1 MEGSTLGKHCKP
13 ATKKWGRYVTTG
25 VALEAATLLAFAY
38 ATDSHV
44 PGASLLAQTSIF
56 VDGTKSITGNEEG
69 VPFFRMADSFKG
81 GYTQPVAD
89 DNVFIEYPRSLGPL
103 TGLGDP
109 TYDDS
114 EGLATDEIVKA
125 VAKARAENPNPNDT
139 IYVVAYSQGAGAA
152 ANAIPILEQMGLNEN
167 VQFVLASNPRRNDGG
182 ILTRLPAGVYVPVL
196 GVSFGGG
203 TTPTDPDTK
212 VLQVTK
218 QYDGVA
224 DAPDYIFNVAAD
236 ANALLGFY
244 YLHSGYYKDVPLV
257 DPANPPAGAIVSTS
271 PDGTITDVLLVA
283 PEGELPLTM
292 PLLALGVPKDVVVA
306 LDPFLRSI
314 IETGYSRPVGEGAYP
329 TEPVPFQLVPPP
341 DRWTSD
347 AQSVAAGLTETLRRL
362 AALGQPTVPGLAGAG
377 GNQALLREGSSVPLI
392 QQPQAPE
399 DVTPPV
405 EDRPILTPLR
415 YALGQP
421 TVPGLAGAGGNQAL
435 LRVGFSVPLIQ
446 QPQAPEDVT
455 PPVEDRPIL
464 TPLRDALVIGTGP
477 NKVEPPKAPLGGWKP
492 GALVRSIRPARPGP
506 QSSTTAGGT
515 APNPLS
521 SLQKALSSLPNP
533 FKPKSGADDPNPTG
547 VTAGSSSTPSS

>member
-1 MEGSTLGKHCKP
+1 LGKHRKP

-25 VALEAATLLAFAY
+25 VALEAATLFAFAY

-69 VPFFRMADSFKG
+69 VPFYRMADSFKG
-81 GYTQPVAD
+81 GYSGAD
-89 DNVFIEYPRSLGPL
+89 FNEEFIMYPRSLGPL

-109 TYDDS
+109 TYDVS
-114 EGLATDEIVKA
+114 EADAAGKIVSA
-125 VAKARAENPNPNDT
+125 VYTAQKENPGQQ
-139 IYVVAYSQGAGAA
+139 IYVVGYSQGAGAGA
-152 ANAIPILEQMGLNEN
+152 LAVKQLETQPPPEGFEPYDPST
-167 VQFVLASNPRRNDGG
+167 VTFVLASNPRRNDGG
-182 ILTRLPAGVYVPVL
+182 ILTRLPAGVYVPIL
-196 GVSFGGG
+196 GVSFGEG
-203 TTPTDPDTK
+203 TTPEDTQ

-224 DAPDYIFNVAAD
+224 DSPDYVFNVAAD

-244 YLHSGYYKDVPLV
+244 YLHPGYYKDVPLV
-257 DPANPPAGAIVSTS
+257 DPPPAGAIVSTS

-283 PEGELPLTM
+283 REGELPLTM
-292 PLLALGVPKDVVVA
+292 PLLQLGVPKDVVVA
-306 LDPFLRSI
+306 LDPFLRSV

-341 DRWTSD
+341 DRWISD
-347 AQSVAAGLTETLRRL
+347 TQSVAAGATETARRL

-392 QQPQAPE
+392 QQPQA
-399 DVTPPV
+399 
-405 EDRPILTPLR
+405 R
-415 YALGQP
+415 
-421 TVPGLAGAGGNQAL
+421 
-435 LRVGFSVPLIQ
+435 
-446 QPQAPEDVT
+446 EDVT

-464 TPLRDALVIGTGP
+464 TPLRDALGIGTGP

-492 GALVRSIRPARPGP
+492 GDLVRSILPARPGP
-506 QSSTTAGGT
+506 QSSTAAGGT

-521 SLQKALSSLPNP
+521 SLQKTLSSLPNP
-533 FKPKSGADDPNPTG
+533 LKPKSGANDPNPTG
-547 VTAGSSSTPSS
+547 GTTGPSSTT

>member
-1 MEGSTLGKHCKP
+1 LGKHRKP

-25 VALEAATLLAFAY
+25 VALEAATLFAFAY

-69 VPFFRMADSFKG
+69 VLFYRMADSFQG
-81 GYTQPVAD
+81 GYSRAGVND
-89 DNVFIEYPRSLGPL
+89 EFIMYPRSLGPL

-114 EGLATDEIVKA
+114 EADATAKTVAA
-125 VAKARAENPNPNDT
+125 VRQAKLDPDYKKGDP
-139 IYVVAYSQGAGAA
+139 IYVVGYSQGAGAA
-152 ANAIPILEQMGLNEN
+152 AQAINELEKEDLNDD
-167 VQFVLASNPRRNDGG
+167 VVFVLASNPRRNDGG

-203 TTPTDPDTK
+203 TTPTDEDTK

-224 DAPDYIFNVAAD
+224 DSPDYVFNVVAD
-236 ANALLGFY
+236 ANALLGYY
-244 YLHSGYYKDVPLV
+244 YLHPGYYKDVPLV
-257 DPANPPAGAIVSTS
+257 NPTNPPAGAIVSTS
-271 PDGTITDVLLVA
+271 SDGTITDVLLAA
-283 PEGELPLTM
+283 PVGELPLTM
-292 PLLALGVPKDVVVA
+292 PLLQLGVPKDVVVA
-306 LDPFLRSI
+306 LDPFLRSV

-341 DRWTSD
+341 DRWISD
-347 AQSVAAGLTETLRRL
+347 TQSVAAGATETARRL
-362 AALGQPTVPGLAGAG
+362 APLGQPTVPGLAGAG
-377 GNQALLREGSSVPLI
+377 SNQALLREGSSVPL
-392 QQPQAPE
+392 
-399 DVTPPV
+399 
-405 EDRPILTPLR
+405 
-415 YALGQP
+415 
-421 TVPGLAGAGGNQAL
+421 
-435 LRVGFSVPLIQ
+435 FQ

-464 TPLRDALVIGTGP
+464 TPLRDTLGVGTGP

-492 GALVRSIRPARPGP
+492 GDLVRSILPARPGP
-506 QSSTTAGGT
+506 QSSTDAGGT

-521 SLQKALSSLPNP
+521 SLQKTLSSLPNP
-533 FKPKSGADDPNPTG
+533 FKPKSGANDPNPAGGTTG
-547 VTAGSSSTPSS
+547 